1 MFVVSDRTGI
11 TAELLSHSLLSQFPD
26 VEFNQ
31 ITLPFIDDDDKVA
44 KAIRQI
50 DEVADSEGHRSL
62 VFATFVNR
70 QYLTRLMTAKAKVL
84 DFFDAFVGPLEA
96 ELGVPPAWRIGQA
109 HGIVDKARYAS
120 RISAVHYAMDSD
132 DGVNVANYPRA
143 DLILVGVSRSG
154 KTPTSLYLAM
164 HFGLYCANYPL
175 TEDEFERDELPN
187 ILQPHR
193 QRVCGL
199 TIDAT
204 RLQQIRAERRADSD
218 YASLRQCRYEIEN
231 AESLFRN
238 SNVPYFNTTSIS
250 IEEIATTIISKLGI
264 RREMLGLSVW
274 DVPKH

>member
-1 MFVVSDRTGI
+1 MPSRTVFVVSDRTGI

-84 DFFDAFVGPLEA
+84 DFFDAFVGPLEV

-154 KTPTSLYLAM
+154 KTPTSLYLACL
-164 HFGLYCANYPL
+164 LYTSPSP
-175 TEDEFERDELPN
+175 RD
-187 ILQPHR
+187 R
-193 QRVCGL
+193 G
-199 TIDAT
+199 
-204 RLQQIRAERRADSD
+204 
-218 YASLRQCRYEIEN
+218 
-231 AESLFRN
+231 
-238 SNVPYFNTTSIS
+238 
-250 IEEIATTIISKLGI
+250 
-264 RREMLGLSVW
+264 
-274 DVPKH
+274 

>member
-1 MFVVSDRTGI
+1 MPSRTVFVVSDRTGI

-154 KTPTSLYLAM
+154 KTPTSVYLAM

-175 TEDEFERDELPN
+175 TEDDFERDELPN
-187 ILQPHR
+187 VLQPHR

-264 RREMLGLSVW
+264 RREMLG
-274 DVPKH
+274 